1 VNGIGPELATL
12 AVPRL
17 GGDAGSPPAFA
28 TAAALEQDV
37 RTVCQPCGAQT
48 DAQTDAHWRRLTE
61 TSLRRLPDGL
71 GACRTGGA
79 SAANRPLR
87 SISHRLFAP
96 WQGYGA
102 ANTAR
107 TVLAGAD
114 SPTPKPDR
122 LLVTPHHDP
131 ALVRQFSMHPADC
144 TLWEARVA
152 LPVPVLV
159 TIPGCG
165 HDPVPYTPA
174 QFAW

>member
-1 VNGIGPELATL
+1 MGLQIRQELSSLGPILAI
-12 AVPRL
+12 
-17 GGDAGSPPAFA
+17 
-28 TAAALEQDV
+28 
-37 RTVCQPCGAQT
+37 
-48 DAQTDAHWRRLTE
+48 DAQ
-61 TSLRRLPDGL
+61 
-71 GACRTGGA
+71 
-79 SAANRPLR
+79 
-87 SISHRLFAP
+87 
-96 WQGYGA
+96 
-102 ANTAR
+102 AR
-107 TVLAGAD
+107 Q
-114 SPTPKPDR
+114 